1 MQIVFEMQHNKI
13 QILCTRPVSQELI
26 DRALE
31 AGIEMEVISFIETE
45 PIRTIEV
52 QQEIEQASLHSATV
66 VFTSG
71 NAVEAV
77 ATELEGH
84 EPEWEIFCLGQSTLD
99 LVTRY
104 FGPGL
109 IAGFADNAA
118 ELAESIIET
127 GGATDVIFFCGD
139 LRRPELTNSLQQ
151 SGIEVEE
158 IVVYQT
164 VLVPQ
169 KLKKNYDGVLFF
181 SPSAVNSFFELNKA
195 GEKTIFFAIG
205 KTTAAELKK
214 KTTNKILVSEEPT
227 KETVVELAIEYYT

>member
-1 MQIVFEMQHNKI
+1 MQRNKI
-13 QILCTRPVSQELI
+13 QILSTRAVSQELI
-26 DRALE
+26 DRATE

-45 PIRTIEV
+45 PIQSIEV
-52 QQEIEQASLHSATV
+52 QQEIEQALYQKTTV

-77 ATELEGH
+77 AAALEGH
-84 EPEWEIFCLGQSTLD
+84 QPEWEIFCLGRSTLD

-104 FGPGL
+104 FGPERIG
-109 IAGFADNAA
+109 GFADNAL
-118 ELAESIIET
+118 ELAEAIIVT
-127 GGATDVIFFCGD
+127 SDATEVIFFCGD

-151 SGIEVEE
+151 KGIEINE

-164 VLVPQ
+164 VLVPK
-169 KLKKNYDGVLFF
+169 KLVKHYDGVLFF

-195 GEKTIFFAIG
+195 GERTIFFAIG

-227 KETVVELAIEYYT
+227 KETVVEMAIEYYT

>member
-1 MQIVFEMQHNKI
+1 MLIVYEMQLNKI
-13 QILCTRPVSQELI
+13 QILCTRPLSEELI

-31 AGIEMEVISFIETE
+31 AGIEIEVISFIETE

-52 QQEIEQASLHSATV
+52 QQEIEHALLHAATV

-104 FGPGL
+104 FGAER
-109 IAGFADNAA
+109 IAGFADNAT
-118 ELAESIIET
+118 ELAETINDAS
-127 GGATDVIFFCGD
+127 GATEVIFFCGD
-139 LRRPELTNSLQQ
+139 LRRPELTNSLRQN
-151 SGIEVEE
+151 GVEVDE

-164 VLVPQ
+164 VMVPQ

-181 SPSAVNSFFELNKA
+181 SPSAVISFFKLNRA